1 MRSSFLTFASLR
13 LCVGLFAL
21 AILSACAVSPIQSDT
36 SPQWQTRLAE
46 LESIAHWTLNGRV
59 SVYDGK
65 QAWHATLIW
74 QQEGSAFD
82 VRFNGPLASGAL
94 HLFGNETET
103 TLQLPDQVIH
113 VAPTPEILL
122 QRELGLWLPVGHL
135 KYWLLSRPD
144 PAYPLAGE
152 WDHAGRLARMS
163 QDGWEIEYRE
173 YSDAID
179 PPLPRKIE
187 ITHSQLRVKI
197 VIDQWQLG

>member
-1 MRSSFLTFASLR
+1 MVNRSLTFS
-13 LCVGLFAL
+13 VWWL
-21 AILSACAVSPIQSDT
+21 AIAVLLSACAVSPIQSDT
-36 SPQWQTRLAE
+36 SPQWQARLAE
-46 LESIAHWTLNGRV
+46 LEAVARWTLNGRV
-59 SVYDGK
+59 SVYDGQ
-65 QAWHATLIW
+65 QAWHANLMW
-74 QQEGSAFD
+74 LQEGSAFD

-152 WDHAGRLARMS
+152 WDQAGRLVRMF

-173 YSDAID
+173 YMDATI
-179 PPLPRKIE
+179 PVLPRKIE
-187 ITHSQLRVKI
+187 ITHEQLRVKI
-197 VIDQWQLG
+197 VIDQWRLG